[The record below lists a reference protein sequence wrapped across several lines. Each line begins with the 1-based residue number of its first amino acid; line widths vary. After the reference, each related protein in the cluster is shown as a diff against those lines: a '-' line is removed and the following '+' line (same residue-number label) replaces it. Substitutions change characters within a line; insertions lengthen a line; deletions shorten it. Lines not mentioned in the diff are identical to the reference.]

1 MKAKIKKI
9 YAPRFSRNGD
19 VEFRRLNLELEDGT
33 FAMTDLVSSF
43 RNFARW
49 RPIILAGVGASIDGV
64 RLLAPGPKGAKKVDA
79 DSQVHLY
86 QAPLENN
93 GRLQCEE

>member
-49 RPIILAGVGASIDGV
+49 RPIILAGVGATIDGV
-64 RLLAPGPKGAKKVDA
+64 GLMPAGPKGAKKVNA
-79 DSQVHLY
+79 DSPVRLY
-86 QAPLENN
+86 QEKLENT